1 MAIKDF
7 FKKLNPNYKYNLLKK
22 EFEDYKKEARK
33 DMLNIETECRNSLIS
48 LKSELISEFAG
59 TISNLPI
66 SDMEKAIT
74 TIDKDLSAIL
84 LELADNS
91 IINLSQDS
99 ALSDSLLTNAELI
112 NETNNINHL
121 SAKMLLNDIEDSMK
135 IDNLSKD
142 VASNL
147 LESANMSIDI
157 ESIKSS
163 KDSKTITKPN
173 K

>member
-22 EFEDYKKEARK
+22 EFEDYKKETRK

-66 SDMEKAIT
+66 SNIEKSIS
-74 TIDKDLSAIL
+74 TIDKDLSTIL

>member
-33 DMLNIETECRNSLIS
+33 DMLNMETECRNSLIS

-66 SDMEKAIT
+66 SDIEKAIS
-74 TIDKDLSAIL
+74 TIDKDLSTIL

-121 SAKMLLNDIEDSMK
+121 SAKMLLNDIEDSIK

>member
-48 LKSELISEFAG
+48 LKSELINEFAG

-121 SAKMLLNDIEDSMK
+121 SAKMLLNDIENSMK

>member
-22 EFEDYKKEARK
+22 EFEDYKKETRK

-66 SDMEKAIT
+66 SDIEKSISI
-74 TIDKDLSAIL
+74 IDKDLSTIL

>member
-22 EFEDYKKEARK
+22 EFEDYKKETRK
-33 DMLNIETECRNSLIS
+33 DILNIETECRNSLIS
-48 LKSELISEFAG
+48 LKSELISELAG

-66 SDMEKAIT
+66 SNIEKSIS
-74 TIDKDLSAIL
+74 TIDKDLSTIL

-147 LESANMSIDI
+147 LESANMAIDI

>member
-22 EFEDYKKEARK
+22 EFEDYKKETRK

-66 SDMEKAIT
+66 SNIEKAIS
-74 TIDKDLSAIL
+74 TIDKDLSTIL

-99 ALSDSLLTNAELI
+99 TLSDSLLTNAELI

>member
-33 DMLNIETECRNSLIS
+33 DMINIETECRNSLIS

-66 SDMEKAIT
+66 SNIEKAIS
-74 TIDKDLSAIL
+74 TIDKDLSTIL

>member
-22 EFEDYKKEARK
+22 EFEDYKKETRK

-66 SDMEKAIT
+66 SNIEKAIS
-74 TIDKDLSAIL
+74 TIDKDLSTIL

>member
-48 LKSELISEFAG
+48 LKSELISEFAN

-66 SDMEKAIT
+66 SNIEKAIS
-74 TIDKDLSAIL
+74 TIDKDLSTIL